1 MKIYHRKNFISG
13 IGLVLIGLVLLLL
26 QEKAQVGWK
35 DIVLIGACFFMGG
48 GLLLRSTS
56 GKFSKEDR
64 LEEMDERNQLVLLK
78 NRSRAF
84 QIVEYGNLLLA
95 AFFLAAGKIQGDK
108 MLLYVGVGLS
118 FSFSLCLFADLF
130 AFLYYDRKL

>member
-1 MKIYHRKNFISG
+1 MKIYYRKNFISG
-13 IGLVLIGLVLLLL
+13 IWLVLIGLVLLVL
-26 QEKAQVGWK
+26 QRKTQADWK

-56 GKFSKEDR
+56 PKFSKEDR
-64 LEEMDERNQLVLLK
+64 LEEMDERNQLVQLK
-78 NRSRAF
+78 NRSCAF

-95 AFFLAAGKIQGDK
+95 AFFFAAGKIQEDK
-108 MLLYVGVGLS
+108 TLICVGVGLM
-118 FSFSLCLFADLF
+118 FSFCLCLFSDLF